1 MLSNGYVKVIS
12 TETISYPL
20 NNFLLLHIP
29 HFIANQMFYGKTK
42 DRGVKNDL
50 FRSKTCE
57 VIDILATAEKRDEDD
72 IQI

>member
-1 MLSNGYVKVIS
+1 
-12 TETISYPL
+12 
-20 NNFLLLHIP
+20 
-29 HFIANQMFYGKTK
+29 MFYGKTK
-42 DRGVKNDL
+42 DRGVKSDL